1 MTKATET
8 AKKQTEAAI
17 ATARNIVEETAAKA
31 DAAGKT
37 AKDNAEKT
45 FKVVEDTN
53 AVLKDGLYDFQQ
65 KVFEISKSN
74 LDATFDHAQA
84 LVAVKTPAEILELNN
99 AFASKQ
105 VSALTAQAQELGA
118 ISMKLAEDAAKPVQA
133 GVKKSFEDAKKTFAA

>member
-65 KVFEISKSN
+65 KVFEIAKFN